1 MGENRKTMSS
11 NPLLPEELVENPD
24 HCSRFFSAFVTRI
37 VTGIHIRQ
45 PGFSLRITHESRSLI
60 IQVTYGELRS
70 TREWLYAEISSYQ
83 NPEAIAQRAAHA
95 MLVEVGAL

>member
-1 MGENRKTMSS
+1 MSS
-11 NPLLPEELVENPD
+11 NPLLPEEFVENPD
-24 HCSRFFSAFVTRI
+24 YCSRFFSAFVTRI
-37 VTGIHIRQ
+37 VTGRQ

-60 IQVTYGELRS
+60 IQVIYGELRS
-70 TREWLYAEISSYQ
+70 TREWLYTEISSYQ